1 MKTPEKELFIK
12 LADTYRTALR
22 ELQQFMKDETLR
34 RACGFQTLEEATRYI
49 VPRAL
54 KTGENII
61 RQWEAENPEP
71 EPEPELGFQRFRTLE
86 EKLKESP

>member
-22 ELQQFMKDETLR
+22 ELQQFIEDETLR
-34 RACGFQTLEEATRYI
+34 RACGFQTLEEATRYV

-54 KTGENII
+54 TIGENII
-61 RQWEAENPEP
+61 RQWEAENPE
-71 EPEPELGFQRFRTLE
+71 
-86 EKLKESP
+86 

>member
-1 MKTPEKELFIK
+1 MKTPEKEFYAK
-12 LADTYRTALR
+12 LANVYRTALR

-34 RACGFQTLEEATRYI
+34 RACGFRTLEEATRRV

-61 RQWEAENPEP
+61 RQWEAENPE
-71 EPEPELGFQRFRTLE
+71 
-86 EKLKESP
+86 

>member
-22 ELQQFMKDETLR
+22 ELQQFIEDETLR
-34 RACGFQTLEEATRYI
+34 HACGFRTLEEATRRV

-61 RQWEAENPEP
+61 RQWEAANPE
-71 EPEPELGFQRFRTLE
+71 
-86 EKLKESP
+86 

>member
-12 LADTYRTALR
+12 LADISGTALR

-34 RACGFQTLEEATRYI
+34 RACGFQTLEEATRYL

-54 KTGENII
+54 TIGENIV
-61 RQWEAENPEP
+61 RQWEAEQGQERGQ
-71 EPEPELGFQRFRTLE
+71 E
-86 EKLKESP
+86 